1 MTASVRRVVLFDF
14 DGTLADTFPRVERMM
29 PLLARELHF
38 RDPGVDGIRRMRE
51 MPMRQ
56 VLSDLGISWWK
67 VPLVLWRARWL
78 LERDPEPVRLFPGVA
93 QMLGA
98 LDGVGLEWG
107 ILTSNGASLVRSV
120 LRREGAP
127 EPGWLE
133 AGLGLWGKTGAL
145 RSMARHLGVLPEHMV
160 LVSDETRDA
169 EAALAAGVPM
179 VGVAWGY
186 GAGEALAKAGTEIVF
201 PDVESLRKWLLED
214 TRTEIAGLGAG
225 RGLTDRSPT
234 C

>member
-1 MTASVRRVVLFDF
+1 MTAPERRVVLFDF
-14 DGTLADTFPRVERMM
+14 DGTLADTFPRVQRMM
-29 PLLARELHF
+29 PRLARELRF
-38 RDPGVDGIRRMRE
+38 RDPGVDGIRQMRSL
-51 MPMRQ
+51 PMRQ
-56 VLSDLGISWWK
+56 VLSGLGISWWK

-93 QMLGA
+93 PLLGA
-98 LDGVGLEWG
+98 LDEAGLEWG
-107 ILTSNGASLVRSV
+107 ILTSNGAPLVRSV

-145 RSMARHLGVLPEHMV
+145 RNMARHLGVLPEHMV

-186 GAGEALAKAGTEIVF
+186 GACEALDKAGTEIVF

-214 TRTEIAGLGAG
+214 TRTENA
-225 RGLTDRSPT
+225 SPEGFGV
-234 C
+234 